1 MTTMLK
7 RILKGRNQTS
17 KESPSPL
24 AYNSYGFG
32 NSADDRTV
40 GTSFSTSSAM
50 SAAPV
55 DYRTSPPDVHTTS
68 SSMSVAPAEYG
79 EIRPDIDPSM
89 FNTRAQR
96 SPLRPYSGGQFPPL
110 PEYNQSAPRNQY
122 DAGNE
127 HQYEVP
133 TPGSLV
139 SPAAVDYTRGPLL
152 PQSPYSHELESPPI
166 STPAAVSYS
175 PAYSE
180 MYGSINAQV
189 HPPPQRPPQQ
199 YASYGNPGEN
209 VANQRPPYNYQE
221 HNYAPPSPSTPKYVH
236 QNEAQ
241 RQQLRFE
248 NAYPE
253 SGNSSASSLYS
264 QPFSSVSNSTA
275 PTSVYSPDRP
285 NFVPNTPNTPNTP
298 NAPKNPNI
306 YADSTT
312 PSADDPNVSK
322 FAVRLFCQR
331 KRKEEDTHEE
341 IPRDIREFRIANLA
355 LIKLEAGGE
364 RYVLLDAVFGELDK
378 AIAPLLEK
386 HWYLTLNTK
395 IEDHYVSGGKH
406 VVAIGNIMVAY
417 KGTQS
422 TLYADFRKD
431 DDYTRFKLEMEYAM
445 NTIRNSNNK
454 SSSPKNEKQL
464 ASFPEKQ
471 PRYRY

>member
-7 RILKGRNQTS
+7 RILKGRNPKDSSNSRFPPT
-17 KESPSPL
+17 
-24 AYNSYGFG
+24 YNYQP
-32 NSADDRTV
+32 ADERTV
-40 GTSFSTSSAM
+40 GTSFSSASAM

-55 DYRTSPPDVHTTS
+55 DYETSPPGMFSAS
-68 SSMSVAPAEYG
+68 STMSVAPAEY
-79 EIRPDIDPSM
+79 EQIRPDVDPSM
-89 FNTRAQR
+89 YHPRTHR
-96 SPLRPYSGGQFPPL
+96 SPLRPYSGSQFPPV
-110 PEYNQSAPRNQY
+110 PEYNQAAPQNQF
-122 DAGNE
+122 DATNE
-127 HQYEVP
+127 HQYELP

-152 PQSPYSHELESPPI
+152 PQSPYSHELESQPMP
-166 STPAAVSYS
+166 TPAAVSYS
-175 PAYSE
+175 PAYVE
-180 MYGSINAQV
+180 GYGSINAQV
-189 HPPPQRPPQQ
+189 QPPPQRPVQQ

-221 HNYAPPSPSTPKYVH
+221 HNYAPTSPSTPKYVH

-241 RQQLRFE
+241 RNQHRFE

-253 SGNSSASSLYS
+253 SGNSSASSLYNP
-264 QPFSSVSNSTA
+264 PFSSVSGSTA
-275 PTSVYSPDRP
+275 PTSVYSADRS
-285 NFVPNTPNTPNTP
+285 NFAPSIPNTPSTYT
-298 NAPKNPNI
+298 
-306 YADSTT
+306 DSTT
-312 PSADDPNVSK
+312 ASADDANVSK

-341 IPRDIREFRIANLA
+341 LPRDIREFRIANLA

-386 HWYLTLNTK
+386 HWYLTLDTK
-395 IEDHYVSGGKH
+395 IEDHYVPGGKH

-431 DDYTRFKLEMEYAM
+431 DDYARFKLEMEYAM
-445 NTIRNSNNK
+445 NTIRKSSNN
-454 SSSPKNEKQL
+454 SSSPKYEKQL
-464 ASFPEKQ
+464 VSFPEKE